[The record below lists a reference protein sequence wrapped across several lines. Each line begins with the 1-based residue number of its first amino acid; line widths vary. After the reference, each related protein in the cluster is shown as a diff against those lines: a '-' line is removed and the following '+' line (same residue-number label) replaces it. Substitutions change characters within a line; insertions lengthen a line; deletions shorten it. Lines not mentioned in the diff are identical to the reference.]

1 LRFAVVTIREQK
13 YQAAFVLQRE
23 GGDNQVPLFRYFLF
37 VGAALVALL
46 FAVNWVSSGSIPRP
60 VQQAST
66 QAPTNDAILRI
77 QSGQKWPEKI
87 VFDTTM
93 PTITPPPPPVIAAT
107 APAAAGVAS
116 PLEARAEMKPVV
128 QPAPPPKRQARVHR
142 RAPQRAPTWVAA
154 NPPGWSWNW

>member
-1 LRFAVVTIREQK
+1 LRFAAVTIQEQK
-13 YQAAFVLQRE
+13 HQAAFVLQRE
-23 GGDNQVPLFRYFLF
+23 GGDNQVPLLRYFLS

-46 FAVNWVSSGSIPRP
+46 FVVNWVSPGSAP

-66 QAPTNDAILRI
+66 QTPANDTSLRI

-93 PTITPPPPPVIAAT
+93 PTIVPPPPPVIAAT
-107 APAAAGVAS
+107 APVGGSVTS

-128 QPAPPPKRQARVHR
+128 QPVLPPKRQARVHR
-142 RAPQRAPTWVAA
+142 RVPQRAPAPTWVAA